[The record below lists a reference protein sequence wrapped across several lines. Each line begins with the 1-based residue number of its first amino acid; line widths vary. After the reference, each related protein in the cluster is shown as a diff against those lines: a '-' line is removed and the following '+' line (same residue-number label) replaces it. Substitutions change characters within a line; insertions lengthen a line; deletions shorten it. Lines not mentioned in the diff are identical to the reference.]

1 MPTTCDAPPHTRV
14 EDVCLATP
22 FSPHENDETGKGVTK
37 SGRPLKDAQKTSK
50 KTHTHR
56 DRERKRSR
64 QRVVVNV
71 VETNAKNVLSRK
83 ETKKRGTANPN
94 DQSRTTTTTTTT
106 KDIYPTA
113 LSRPYFFL
121 DTINIV
127 SVYPQL
133 IYTSYP
139 IANQSRSTTQ
149 PRANTR
155 LTLQRKRKRKGISI
169 MPASSCP
176 ASSSLLLDDHR
187 KVSPTTTTFR
197 RRRRRSV
204 FQRRNNDASRVV
216 LVVSPKAAAA
226 ETTTQTTSSLEE
238 RVATVPYFNDAREK
252 RVLVGKAGSELV
264 ERRNCRDFIA
274 LPNEENSSALVK
286 LRETIDEG
294 WQRHELQGYGHA
306 SQWPEI
312 FERAECLIREQF
324 PQFGE
329 ECEIL
334 AGTGWL
340 EDESEAIDWVIRRP
354 EKHVIAS
361 KIPFAKRMHRDPD
374 SWTNPSTS
382 QRPREGWT
390 ELSMQDRE
398 RYQYRFI
405 NVHLITSALDPTY
418 NAWQSPLVVMLP
430 RESGKREWPFE
441 KQTLTMTEEGAKDES
456 KLEGKNGINP
466 FSWIKGGNR
475 LTRFAHKKEDEPPQS
490 DVVVEETDISDF
502 EFPELTHSD
511 EQEFVTNGALLF
523 DSFDCWHGA
532 AAWCEDK
539 SFKKKLTDIDPKGRQ
554 PFHSARCSIE
564 MRFRVRI
571 DQQSKQGKASPSVPW
586 GPFSCAV
593 RSGKFVDAR
602 ALRDS
607 EARYDLD
614 KGRQI

>member
-1 MPTTCDAPPHTRV
+1 M

-22 FSPHENDETGKGVTK
+22 FSPHETRRKH
-37 SGRPLKDAQKTSK
+37 
-50 KTHTHR
+50 THTETETARRRKRRRRR
-56 DRERKRSR
+56 DQRERSLAKRDEERHRESERPKSDDDDDDERYISR
-64 QRVVVNV
+64 SFVASV
-71 VETNAKNVLSRK
+71 
-83 ETKKRGTANPN
+83 
-94 DQSRTTTTTTTT
+94 
-106 KDIYPTA
+106 
-113 LSRPYFFL
+113 YFFRY
-121 DTINIV
+121 TINIV

-139 IANQSRSTTQ
+139 IASKSFEPHNH
-149 PRANTR
+149 A
-155 LTLQRKRKRKGISI
+155 RKHASLCSAKEKEKASI
-169 MPASSCP
+169 MAASRPASF
-176 ASSSLLLDDHR
+176 SLLLDHR
-187 KVSPTTTTFR
+187 KVSPTTTFR

-204 FQRRNNDASRVV
+204 FQRRNDASGV
-216 LVVSPKAAAA
+216 VVSPKAAAA

-294 WQRHELQGYGHA
+294 WQRHEPQGYGHA

-475 LTRFAHKKEDEPPQS
+475 LTRFAHKKEDEPQQS

>member
-1 MPTTCDAPPHTRV
+1 MD
-14 EDVCLATP
+14 DL
-22 FSPHENDETGKGVTK
+22 S
-37 SGRPLKDAQKTSK
+37 
-50 KTHTHR
+50 KTHKKRRRKNTHR

-71 VETNAKNVLSRK
+71 VVVVETNANVLSRK

-94 DQSRTTTTTTTT
+94 DQSRTTTTT

-121 DTINIV
+121 DDTINIV

-226 ETTTQTTSSLEE
+226 ETTTQTSSSLEE

-441 KQTLTMTEEGAKDES
+441 KQTLTMTEESAKDES

>member
-1 MPTTCDAPPHTRV
+1 MTPPPTHAWKMCVSRR
-14 EDVCLATP
+14 L
-22 FSPHENDETGKGVTK
+22 FPHENDE
-37 SGRPLKDAQKTSK
+37 
-50 KTHTHR
+50 
-56 DRERKRSR
+56 RERKRSR
-64 QRVVVNV
+64 PRVVVVVVV
-71 VETNAKNVLSRK
+71 VETNANVLSRK
-83 ETKKRGTANPN
+83 ETKRGTANPN
-94 DQSRTTTTTTTT
+94 DQSRTTTTT

-139 IANQSRSTTQ
+139 IASKSFDHTT
-149 PRANTR
+149 TR
-155 LTLQRKRKRKGISI
+155 KHASLCSAKEKEKASI
-169 MPASSCP
+169 MPASRP
-176 ASSSLLLDDHR
+176 ASSSLLLDHR
-187 KVSPTTTTFR
+187 KVSPTTTFR

-204 FQRRNNDASRVV
+204 FQRRNNASRVV
-216 LVVSPKAAAA
+216 VVSPKAAAA

>member
-1 MPTTCDAPPHTRV
+1 
-14 EDVCLATP
+14 
-22 FSPHENDETGKGVTK
+22 
-37 SGRPLKDAQKTSK
+37 
-50 KTHTHR
+50 
-56 DRERKRSR
+56 
-64 QRVVVNV
+64 
-71 VETNAKNVLSRK
+71 
-83 ETKKRGTANPN
+83 
-94 DQSRTTTTTTTT
+94 
-106 KDIYPTA
+106 
-113 LSRPYFFL
+113 
-121 DTINIV
+121 
-127 SVYPQL
+127 
-133 IYTSYP
+133 
-139 IANQSRSTTQ
+139 
-149 PRANTR
+149 
-155 LTLQRKRKRKGISI
+155 

-441 KQTLTMTEEGAKDES
+441 KQTLTMTEESAKDES

>member
-1 MPTTCDAPPHTRV
+1 MGGGFLGRCAKKWGRKGGPPPPPHTRAWKMCV
-14 EDVCLATP
+14 SRRL
-22 FSPHENDETGKGVTK
+22 FPHTRRKH
-37 SGRPLKDAQKTSK
+37 
-50 KTHTHR
+50 THTETETARRRKRRRRR
-56 DRERKRSR
+56 DQRERSLAKRDEERHRESERPKSDDDDDDERYISR
-64 QRVVVNV
+64 SFVASV
-71 VETNAKNVLSRK
+71 
-83 ETKKRGTANPN
+83 
-94 DQSRTTTTTTTT
+94 
-106 KDIYPTA
+106 
-113 LSRPYFFL
+113 YFFRY
-121 DTINIV
+121 TINIV

-139 IANQSRSTTQ
+139 IASKSFEPHNH
-149 PRANTR
+149 A
-155 LTLQRKRKRKGISI
+155 RKHASLCSAKEKEKASI
-169 MPASSCP
+169 MAASRPASF
-176 ASSSLLLDDHR
+176 SLLLDHR
-187 KVSPTTTTFR
+187 KVSPTTTFR

-204 FQRRNNDASRVV
+204 FQRRNDASGV
-216 LVVSPKAAAA
+216 VVSPKAAAA

-294 WQRHELQGYGHA
+294 WQRHEPQGYGHA

-475 LTRFAHKKEDEPPQS
+475 LTRFAHKKEDEPQQS

>member
-1 MPTTCDAPPHTRV
+1 M
-14 EDVCLATP
+14 EDVSTTT
-22 FSPHENDETGKGVTK
+22 FSPTQGTTTATQKQRERETEKTARDRAPTEERVVVVVEERERSKREKTKRNRESERPKSDDVNDDVNDDERYPTSRVF
-37 SGRPLKDAQKTSK
+37 LKDAFNIVSAINIYPYPIASK
-50 KTHTHR
+50 
-56 DRERKRSR
+56 SF
-64 QRVVVNV
+64 
-71 VETNAKNVLSRK
+71 A
-83 ETKKRGTANPN
+83 
-94 DQSRTTTTTTTT
+94 TTTT
-106 KDIYPTA
+106 
-113 LSRPYFFL
+113 
-121 DTINIV
+121 
-127 SVYPQL
+127 
-133 IYTSYP
+133 
-139 IANQSRSTTQ
+139 
-149 PRANTR
+149 
-155 LTLQRKRKRKGISI
+155 RKPHSNAQKKGII
-169 MPASSCP
+169 MPASRS
-176 ASSSLLLDDHR
+176 ASSSLLLDR
-187 KVSPTTTTFR
+187 VSTTTTTFR
-197 RRRRRSV
+197 RRRRSV
-204 FQRRNNDASRVV
+204 FRRASRV
-216 LVVSPKAAAA
+216 VVSPKA
-226 ETTTQTTSSLEE
+226 ETTTEEKETSSSSSLEE
-238 RVATVPYFNDAREK
+238 RVATVPYFNDARAK
-252 RVLVGKAGSELV
+252 RVLVGKAGSELL

-390 ELSMQDRE
+390 KLSMQDIE

-475 LTRFAHKKEDEPPQS
+475 LTRFAHKKEDKPPQS
-490 DVVVEETDISDF
+490 DVIVEETDISDF

-586 GPFSCAV
+586 GPFSSAV

-607 EARYDLD
+607 EARYDLN